1 MAVSAF
7 KDLAWNDD
15 DTADKDKLNLM
26 VNNTRYLFE
35 RAPRLYFN
43 GYGVKKD
50 TGIKIASG
58 TAIIPPKKSIS
69 QAINVYFGTFFTPGC
84 KPVITTGIVSHYN
97 GRVSD
102 TMHALKGIG
111 YVPDHTGFVARF
123 GMVELNAATNYF
135 VKTMYLHWIAV
146 GY

>member
-1 MAVSAF
+1 VAVSAF
-7 KDLAWNDD
+7 KDLSWNDD

-26 VNNTRYLFE
+26 VANTRYLFE
-35 RAPRLYFN
+35 RAPKLYFN

-58 TAIIPPKKSIS
+58 TAVIPPKKATS
-69 QAINVYFGTFFTPGC
+69 QLINIYFGSFFTPGC
-84 KPVITTGIVSHYN
+84 KPVITNGIVSHYN
-97 GRVSD
+97 GRIIP
-102 TMHALKGIG
+102 TMYALQGVG
-111 YVPDHTGFVARF
+111 FVPDHTGFVSRL
-123 GMVELNAATNYF
+123 GMVETNSTVNYF